1 MMITDYPR
9 CGAILGL
16 ALMLT
21 IPLRAEPPKEVQP
34 KVVKIDGLIAAIK
47 EQKGK
52 VVVVDFWADG

>member
-1 MMITDYPR
+1 MMITSYPR

-16 ALMLT
+16 VLLLA
-21 IPLRAEPPKEVQP
+21 IPLSAEPPKAVQP
-34 KVVKIDGLIAAIK
+34 KIVKIDGLIAAIK